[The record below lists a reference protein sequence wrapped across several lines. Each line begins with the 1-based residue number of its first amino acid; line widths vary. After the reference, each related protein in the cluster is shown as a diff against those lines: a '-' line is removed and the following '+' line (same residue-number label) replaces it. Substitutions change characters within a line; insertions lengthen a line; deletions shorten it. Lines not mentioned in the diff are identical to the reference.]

1 MDMNK
6 LIPDSMK
13 EGSTEKLP
21 GIILSPM
28 QEAILEAVET
38 ETDNLSIEA
47 VAGSGKTYTILQAMQ
62 RARGD
67 VLFLAFNKSIADE
80 LREKT
85 PMGTDCKTFNA
96 LGHALLKRKAI
107 GSDLDKWKLSKLLKP
122 RMSSAEYKEWGW
134 ELIKLV
140 GSIKASGAME
150 PLASADFEFYVEHSE
165 IPMGRITYAAMIL
178 AELWA
183 DALDVS
189 ESFTF
194 DDQLFMPVFWD
205 MTFPKYDTVFV
216 DEAQDLNPIQ
226 HMMLSKLAERGARI
240 IAVGDSK
247 QAIYGFRGALTNSME
262 ELNTKFN
269 CTEYP
274 LSICYRCAKSI
285 VRLAQEIV
293 PQIEYHEDS
302 PEGTIT
308 HNEDGICPTDIPP
321 DSIIMC
327 RTNAP
332 MFRYAVQF
340 LKHKVPCMVMSNFG
354 EQLIKFVKSF
364 DVTNTE
370 DLAREI
376 EIWRKKEIA
385 EAESRELF
393 HKINRINDKARSILP
408 FCEEFRIKSQVV
420 QALERLLRS
429 DSGPRLC
436 TIHKAKG
443 LEAEYAY
450 LLRPDL
456 VPGPWIE
463 PDTEEFKQEE
473 NLRYVAITRAK
484 ENLVFMM
491 EYEDETD

>member
-6 LIPDSMK
+6 LIPESMK

-28 QEAILEAVET
+28 QEAILDAVST
-38 ETDNLSIEA
+38 ETYNMSIEA

-62 RARGD
+62 RASGS

-85 PMGTDCKTFNA
+85 PMGTDCKTFNG
-96 LGHALLKRKAI
+96 LGHGLLKRKAI

-122 RMSSAEYKEWGW
+122 RMSTTEYKEWGW

-140 GSIKASGAME
+140 GGMKSSGLLEAPME
-150 PLASADFEFYVEHSE
+150 RDFTEYVSHSE
-165 IPMGRITYAAMIL
+165 IPMDRITYAVML
-178 AELWA
+178 LEELWM
-183 DALDVS
+183 DSLNVT

-194 DDQLFMPVFWD
+194 DDQLYMPIFWD

-240 IAVGDSK
+240 VAVGDSR

-262 ELNTKFN
+262 ELNTKFE
-269 CTEYP
+269 CVEYP

-293 PQIEYHEDS
+293 PQIESAEGA

-308 HNEDGICPTDIPP
+308 TKEDGICPTDIPD

-364 DVTNTE
+364 DVTRTE

-376 EIWRKKEIA
+376 EIWRTKEIA

-420 QALERLLRS
+420 QALEKLLRS

-463 PDTEEFKQEE
+463 PDTEEFAQEE

-484 ENLVFMM
+484 EHLTFMM
-491 EYEDETD
+491 EYEDEE